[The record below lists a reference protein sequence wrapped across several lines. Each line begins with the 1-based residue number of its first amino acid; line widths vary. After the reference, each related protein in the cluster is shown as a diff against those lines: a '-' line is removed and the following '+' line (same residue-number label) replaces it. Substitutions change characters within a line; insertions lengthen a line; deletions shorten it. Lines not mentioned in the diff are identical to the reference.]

1 MSEGISYSVPARIG
15 LLGNPS
21 DGYFGQCIS
30 LPVWNWE
37 ARVSL
42 TPAKEVELPEDEGL
56 RRIMDATFQVFEQ
69 RFECQV
75 GGFRAEVSTTIPR
88 QVGLAGSSAI
98 EMAFMRCLMEHNGIT
113 TDSLDPR
120 ELAELVQSVETD
132 ILGMVAGLQDRLPQA
147 YGEMMHM
154 DFRRD
159 LMEDRG
165 YGDYTSLDSSLLPAL
180 WLANAPS
187 GDDSGAVH
195 SDIARRWEEEDSEM
209 VAIIAELARG
219 AELGMLALE
228 SGEHAFLSM
237 LIDANFDL
245 RTELFGAEALGET
258 YSMVE
263 LARGLGSC
271 AKQSGSGGAIFGIVP
286 GDEFDSLAAPAFAE
300 HGWSYHR
307 LEVTP

>member
-1 MSEGISYSVPARIG
+1 MSEPISHSVPARIG

-56 RRIMDATFQVFEQ
+56 RRIMDATIQVFED
-69 RFECQV
+69 RFDSVQNW
-75 GGFRAEVSTTIPR
+75 FSAEVTTTIPR

-98 EMAFMRCLMEHNGIT
+98 EMAFMRCLMEHTGSA
-113 TDSLDPR
+113 SLDPR

-147 YGEMMHM
+147 YGEMLHM

-159 LMEDRG
+159 LMEGRG
-165 YGDYTSLDSSLLPAL
+165 YGEYTSLTPSLLPPL
-180 WLANAPS
+180 WLSHAPS

-195 SDIARRWEEEDSEM
+195 SEIARRWEEEDSEM

-219 AELGMLALE
+219 AELGMLAIE
-228 SGEHAFLSM
+228 SGENAFLSL

-245 RTELFGAEALGET
+245 RTELFGADALGET
-258 YSMVE
+258 FEMVE

-286 GDEFDSLAAPAFAE
+286 NDEFDSLAAPAFAE

-307 LEVTP
+307 LEVDR

>member
-37 ARVSL
+37 ASVTL
-42 TPAKEVELPEDEGL
+42 TPAKEVELTEDEGL
-56 RRIMDATFQVFEQ
+56 RRIMDATIQVFEQ

-98 EMAFMRCLMEHNGIT
+98 EMAFMRCLMEHHGIA

-147 YGEMMHM
+147 YGEMLHM

-165 YGDYTSLDSSLLPAL
+165 YGEYTSLDSALLPSL

-187 GDDSGAVH
+187 GEDSGAVH
-195 SDIARRWEEEDSEM
+195 SDIARRWEEQDSEM
-209 VAIIAELARG
+209 VAIITELARG
-219 AELGMLALE
+219 AELGMLAIE
-228 SGEHAFLSM
+228 SGENAFLSM

-245 RTELFGAEALGET
+245 RTELFGVEALGET
-258 YSMVE
+258 YAMVE

-271 AKQSGSGGAIFGIVP
+271 AKQPGSGGAIFGIVP
-286 GDEFDSLAAPAFAE
+286 SDEFDALAATAFAE
-300 HGWSYHR
+300 HGWEYHR
-307 LEVTP
+307 VEVTR

>member
-1 MSEGISYSVPARIG
+1 MSQQVSHSVPARIG

-37 ARVSL
+37 ACVTL
-42 TPAKEVELPEDEGL
+42 TPAEEVELPEDEGL
-56 RRIMDATFQVFEQ
+56 RRIMDATLQVFEQ
-69 RFECQV
+69 RFDGVQN
-75 GGFRAEVSTTIPR
+75 GFSAEVTTTIPR

-98 EMAFMRCLMEHNGIT
+98 EMAFMRCLMEHNGIA

-120 ELAELVQSVETD
+120 ELAELVQRVETD

-147 YGEMMHM
+147 YGEMLHM

-165 YGDYTSLDSSLLPAL
+165 YGEYTSLDSSLLPQL
-180 WLANAPS
+180 WLANAAS

-195 SDIARRWEEEDSEM
+195 SDIARRWQEEDSAM

-219 AELGMLALE
+219 AELGILALE

-286 GDEFDSLAAPAFAE
+286 SDEFDSLAAPAFAE

>member
-37 ARVSL
+37 ACVTL
-42 TPAKEVELPEDEGL
+42 TPAEEVELPEDGGL
-56 RRIMDATFQVFEQ
+56 RRIMDATIQVFEQ
-69 RFECQV
+69 RFDRQV

-98 EMAFMRCLMEHNGIT
+98 EMAFMRCLMEHNGIAI
-113 TDSLDPR
+113 DSLDPR

-147 YGEMMHM
+147 YGEMLHM

-165 YGDYTSLDSSLLPAL
+165 YGEYTSLDSSLLPQL
-180 WLANAPS
+180 WLANAAS

-195 SDIARRWEEEDSEM
+195 SDIARRWQEEDSEM
-209 VAIIAELARG
+209 VAIITELARG

-245 RTELFGAEALGET
+245 RTELFGAETLGET

-263 LARGLGSC
+263 LARGLGS
-271 AKQSGSGGAIFGIVP
+271 SRNFVWI
-286 GDEFDSLAAPAFAE
+286 
-300 HGWSYHR
+300 
-307 LEVTP
+307 

>member
-1 MSEGISYSVPARIG
+1 
-15 LLGNPS
+15 
-21 DGYFGQCIS
+21 
-30 LPVWNWE
+30 
-37 ARVSL
+37 
-42 TPAKEVELPEDEGL
+42 
-56 RRIMDATFQVFEQ
+56 
-69 RFECQV
+69 
-75 GGFRAEVSTTIPR
+75 
-88 QVGLAGSSAI
+88 
-98 EMAFMRCLMEHNGIT
+98 
-113 TDSLDPR
+113 
-120 ELAELVQSVETD
+120 
-132 ILGMVAGLQDRLPQA
+132 
-147 YGEMMHM
+147 M

-165 YGDYTSLDSSLLPAL
+165 YGEYTSLDPSLLPSL

-187 GDDSGAVH
+187 GEDSGAVH
-195 SDIARRWEEEDSEM
+195 SDIARRWEEQDSEM

-228 SGEHAFLSM
+228 SGEHTFLSM

>member
-1 MSEGISYSVPARIG
+1 MSEPISHSVPARIG

-42 TPAKEVELPEDEGL
+42 TPAKEVELPEDDGL
-56 RRIMDATFQVFEQ
+56 RRIMDATIQVFED
-69 RFECQV
+69 RFDSVQN
-75 GGFRAEVSTTIPR
+75 GFSAEVTTTIPR

-98 EMAFMRCLMEHNGIT
+98 EMAFMRCLMEHT
-113 TDSLDPR
+113 SSVSPDPR

-147 YGEMMHM
+147 YGEMLHM

-159 LMEDRG
+159 LMEGRG
-165 YGDYTSLDSSLLPAL
+165 YGEYTSLNTSPLPPL
-180 WLANAPS
+180 WLAHAPS

-195 SDIARRWEEEDSEM
+195 SDIARRWEEGDSEM

-219 AELGMLALE
+219 AELGMLAIE
-228 SGEHAFLSM
+228 SGENAFLSL

-245 RTELFGAEALGET
+245 RTELFGAAALGET
-258 YSMVE
+258 FEMVE
-263 LARGLGSC
+263 LARSLGSC

-286 GDEFDSLAAPAFAE
+286 SDEFDSLAAPAFAE

-307 LEVTP
+307 LEVDR